1 MPTAPTKQSSPTRHT
16 APVIPKP
23 SPETEL
29 TDVQFSDLMN
39 RYNRYLF
46 AFALNLSKSREDAE
60 DLVQETA
67 MRAYR
72 NRDKFVAG
80 TNFKAWAATIMRNTF
95 INGYRKKK
103 RRNIYQEPIDN
114 HAYSLDI
121 NPSYNEGISDL
132 QFTDLAE
139 ILDKIGEAYSTPF
152 RMFYE
157 GYQYDEIAQA
167 MCIPIGTVKSRIFFA
182 RRRLRGLIEERYSV
196 NAAALSA

>member
-1 MPTAPTKQSSPTRHT
+1 MMTAHLHTASAPTAAPTAKT
-16 APVIPKP
+16 
-23 SPETEL
+23 L
-29 TDVQFSDLMN
+29 NDTDFSALFN
-39 RYNRYLF
+39 RYHRYLF
-46 AFALNLSKSREDAE
+46 AFALNLSKRKEDAE

-72 NRDKFVAG
+72 NREKYQVG

-121 NPSYNEGISDL
+121 NPSYNSGLNDL
-132 QFTDLAE
+132 QFDDLEE
-139 ILDKIGEAYSTPF
+139 ILEAIGTSYSTPF

-157 GYQYDEIAQA
+157 GYQYDEIAEA

-182 RRRLRGLIEERYSV
+182 RRKMRSLIEERYAV
-196 NAAALSA
+196 NADALAA

>member
-1 MPTAPTKQSSPTRHT
+1 MLNSTQNITPSTDGLDPTVTLT
-16 APVIPKP
+16 
-23 SPETEL
+23 L
-29 TDVQFSDLMN
+29 TDVDFTQLFD
-39 RYNRYLF
+39 RYHRYLLS
-46 AFALNLSKSREDAE
+46 FALNLTKRKEDAE

-72 NRDKFVAG
+72 NRDKYQVG

-121 NPSYNEGISDL
+121 NPSYNDGLRGL
-132 QFTDLAE
+132 QFDDLEE
-139 ILDKIGEAYSTPF
+139 ILSQIGPSYSTPF

-157 GYQYDEIAQA
+157 GYQYDEIAES

-182 RRRLRGLIEERYSV
+182 RRKMRGIIEERYAI
-196 NAAALSA
+196 NEKALAA

>member
-1 MPTAPTKQSSPTRHT
+1 MTTTSAAKTARHPNS
-16 APVIPKP
+16 PVIPKP

-29 TDVQFSDLMN
+29 TDEQFSDLMN

-182 RRRLRGLIEERYSV
+182 RRRLRGLIEERYAV
-196 NAAALSA
+196 NNAALAS

>member
-1 MPTAPTKQSSPTRHT
+1 MPTPANSSATTPVAP
-16 APVIPKP
+16 AIPKP

-29 TDVQFSDLMN
+29 NDAQFSELMN

-182 RRRLRGLIEERYSV
+182 RRRLRGLIEQRYAV
-196 NAAALSA
+196 NQSALSA

>member
-1 MPTAPTKQSSPTRHT
+1 MTTTPAPTQNATATADAVKQTLT
-16 APVIPKP
+16 AADF
-23 SPETEL
+23 TAL
-29 TDVQFSDLMN
+29 FN
-39 RYNRYLF
+39 RYHRYLF
-46 AFALNLSKSREDAE
+46 AFALNLSKRKEDAE

-72 NRDKFVAG
+72 NREKYQVG

-121 NPSYNEGISDL
+121 NPSYNDGLKDL
-132 QFTDLAE
+132 QFDDLEE
-139 ILDKIGEAYSTPF
+139 ILEAIGTSYSTPF

-157 GYQYDEIAQA
+157 GYQYDEIAEA

-182 RRRLRGLIEERYSV
+182 RRKMRNLIEDRYAV
-196 NAAALSA
+196 NKDSLELSQPK

>member
-1 MPTAPTKQSSPTRHT
+1 MTTATAPQT
-16 APVIPKP
+16 AEAPAR
-23 SPETEL
+23 TL
-29 TDVQFSDLMN
+29 DDADFTGLFN
-39 RYNRYLF
+39 RYHRYLF
-46 AFALNLSKSREDAE
+46 AFALNLSKRKEDAE

-72 NRDKFVAG
+72 NREKYQVG

-121 NPSYNEGISDL
+121 NPSYNDGLKDL
-132 QFTDLAE
+132 QFDDLEE
-139 ILDKIGEAYSTPF
+139 ILQAIGTSYSTPF

-157 GYQYDEIAQA
+157 GYQYDEIAEA

-182 RRRLRGLIEERYSV
+182 RRKMRNLIEQRYAV
-196 NAAALSA
+196 NSQALEIAVD

>member
-1 MPTAPTKQSSPTRHT
+1 MTATYSSNQSTLPTPASLNDTDF
-16 APVIPKP
+16 
-23 SPETEL
+23 TEL
-29 TDVQFSDLMN
+29 FN
-39 RYNRYLF
+39 RYHRYLF
-46 AFALNLSKSREDAE
+46 AFALNLSKRREDAE

-72 NRDKFVAG
+72 NREKYQVG

-121 NPSYNEGISDL
+121 NPSYNDGLKDL
-132 QFTDLAE
+132 QFDDLEE
-139 ILDKIGEAYSTPF
+139 ILEEIGTSYSTPF

-157 GYQYDEIAQA
+157 GYQYDEIAEA

-182 RRRLRGLIEERYSV
+182 RRKMRSLIEDRYAV
-196 NAAALSA
+196 NKQALATLETN

>member
-1 MPTAPTKQSSPTRHT
+1 MPTATAQTNTITRPATPT
-16 APVIPKP
+16 IPKP

-29 TDVQFSDLMN
+29 TDEQFSDLMN

-182 RRRLRGLIEERYSV
+182 RRRLRSLIEERYAV
-196 NAAALSA
+196 NDAALVS